1 MTTFPALVPSGRTF
15 TPGDY
20 AHTVWRSMGGRS
32 SRSRHSSIITGQR
45 VRLSFLGLVQADLV
59 LILQHWINRRGRFYT
74 FDLPDEI
81 WSGTDN
87 PGEFTPAGYAWKY
100 VAPPEVEDV
109 GCGLH
114 DVTVELELL
123 PEAGT

>member
-74 FDLPDEI
+74 FDLPDEV
-81 WSGTDN
+81 WSGTDD
-87 PGEFTPAGYAWKY
+87 PSEFTPAGYAWKY
-100 VAPPEVEDV
+100 VAPPAVEDV